1 MTMSASPHPLSL
13 KYAQKTRVCRY
24 SETQLAPNGLR
35 YREWLTVFASP
46 QSIEKARLDA
56 HVLDVTA
63 YHQALHPWKRDSTG
77 QVESILVRSSLPLE
91 QRVLHDRTPLD
102 AGVSRYACFVRS
114 CKARLTQDLKSLP
127 VREDSPAQTIQTSRT
142 NATFYE
148 DERANQILLVYAPDG
163 SKQLEFVCMTLMD
176 K

>member
-1 MTMSASPHPLSL
+1 M
-13 KYAQKTRVCRY
+13 
-24 SETQLAPNGLR
+24 
-35 YREWLTVFASP
+35 FASP
-46 QSIEKARLDA
+46 QTIEKARLDA

-91 QRVLHDRTPLD
+91 QRVLHDRTPPD

-127 VREDSPAQTIQTSRT
+127 VREDSPAQTIQTREDTPNQTSRT

>member
-1 MTMSASPHPLSL
+1 ML

-46 QSIEKARLDA
+46 QTIEKARLDA

-91 QRVLHDRTPLD
+91 QRVLHDRTPPD

-127 VREDSPAQTIQTSRT
+127 TREDTPNQTSRT